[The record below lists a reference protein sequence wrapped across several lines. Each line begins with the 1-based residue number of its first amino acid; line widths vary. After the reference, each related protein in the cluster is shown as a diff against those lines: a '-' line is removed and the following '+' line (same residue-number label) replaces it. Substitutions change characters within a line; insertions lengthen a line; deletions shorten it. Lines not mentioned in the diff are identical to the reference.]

1 MKKLLIIS
9 IMFIMLIRCDLTSPD
24 RFESDILVVA
34 GYLQAGKSITV
45 KNPIWIRKTASV
57 NGSNFLIYS

>member
-1 MKKLLIIS
+1 
-9 IMFIMLIRCDLTSPD
+9 MFIMLIRCDLTSPD